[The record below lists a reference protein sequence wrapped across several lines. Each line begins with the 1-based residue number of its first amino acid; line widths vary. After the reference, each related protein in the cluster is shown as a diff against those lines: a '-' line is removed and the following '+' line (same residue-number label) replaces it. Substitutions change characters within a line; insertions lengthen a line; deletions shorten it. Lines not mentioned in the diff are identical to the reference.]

1 MIAVALVR
9 SVAFYIVFY
18 AGSVFCVLAALI
30 ASWFGPGSLMRLC
43 DFWSHFHRACVRYL
57 LGIRVRVEGD
67 LPESGAIVALRHESF
82 FEAIDLPTLLRRP
95 AVFAKMELMR
105 IPVWGRLGATYGL
118 IGVER
123 DQGARALRK
132 MISAAR
138 HYQHK
143 GRVLAIFPEGTRVPH
158 GEAAPIQSGFSGL
171 YKVLGLPV
179 VPVAVD
185 SGPLYHRWI
194 KRSGT
199 VTYRVGETIP
209 TGLARAEV
217 EARLA
222 AAIRPVARSS

>member
-1 MIAVALVR
+1 
-9 SVAFYIVFY
+9 
-18 AGSVFCVLAALI
+18 
-30 ASWFGPGSLMRLC
+30 
-43 DFWSHFHRACVRYL
+43 
-57 LGIRVRVEGD
+57 
-67 LPESGAIVALRHESF
+67 
-82 FEAIDLPTLLRRP
+82 
-95 AVFAKMELMR
+95 
-105 IPVWGRLGATYGL
+105 
-118 IGVER
+118 
-123 DQGARALRK
+123 
-132 MISAAR
+132 
-138 HYQHK
+138 
-143 GRVLAIFPEGTRVPH
+143 
-158 GEAAPIQSGFSGL
+158 L